1 MALAINSL
9 QSRHWMCCCYKR
21 DNTLQSSHQRVK
33 QSNRPD
39 LLQRHARIPW
49 NGHKTVRF
57 CINLQSDDEDNLFMK
72 HENTWQSGEK
82 KIVGAAEAF
91 FSQKIFGILILSV
104 VYQNVKIFEKW
115 PFILEKTSTRYH
127 RTFGVSLWACLKN
140 AYQEA
145 AFSIFTS
152 QKAWKTIDGWQ
163 LPIFGMHCT

>member
-1 MALAINSL
+1 MIEHCNHPINVWNNPTGLICCSVMPESREMAIKPCVFASI
-9 QSRHWMCCCYKR
+9 C
-21 DNTLQSSHQRVK
+21 
-33 QSNRPD
+33 
-39 LLQRHARIPW
+39 
-49 NGHKTVRF
+49 
-57 CINLQSDDEDNLFMK
+57 NLMMRTIFLWSMKILDNLVRK
-72 HENTWQSGEK
+72 KNSGCSR
-82 KIVGAAEAF
+82 G
-91 FSQKIFGILILSV
+91 IFQPKNLGILILSV